1 MSVAA
6 GRAPHDE
13 PVVYLGGR
21 LIPQSQAHVAIYDF
35 GIVLGAT
42 VTDLVRTF
50 RQEPYR
56 LEDHVRRFYESC
68 KYARITPPVNAAE
81 TIGVT
86 QELIRRNAA
95 LIPADRELAIVL
107 FITPG
112 EQWIYAGSAAAGPGA
127 GAEMK
132 PTFCIHSFPLP
143 FHVWRHLFTDGAHL
157 VTPPTRHVPPEC
169 VDPKTKNRSRLH
181 WWIADQETRLVDP
194 RAISV
199 LLDLQGNLTETSGAN
214 LLLVKDGAILSP
226 TPRNILLG
234 ISRQTV
240 IELAARL
247 GLPFLE
253 RDLQVH
259 DAVNAGE
266 ILLATTPYCLA
277 PVTRFNGLPIGDGRP
292 GPVFRRLIAAWSE
305 QVGVD
310 ILAQNLAEPTA

>member
-1 MSVAA
+1 MST
-6 GRAPHDE
+6 APLAE
-13 PVVYLGGR
+13 PVAYIGGH
-21 LIPQSQAHVAIYDF
+21 LVPQSQAHIAIYDF

-50 RQEPYR
+50 HQQPYR

-68 KYARITPPVNAAE
+68 KYARITPPIPAAE
-81 TIGVT
+81 TIAVT
-86 QELIRRNAA
+86 RELIRRNAA
-95 LIPADRELAIVL
+95 LLPASGELAVVF

-112 EQWIYAGSAAAGPGA
+112 EQRIYAGAAASTG
-127 GAEMK
+127 EMR

-143 FHVWRHLFTDGAHL
+143 FPIWRHLFTEGAHL

-181 WWIADQETRLVDP
+181 WWIADQETKLVDP

-214 LLLVKDGAILSP
+214 FLLVKNGVVLSP

-234 ISRQTV
+234 VSRQTV
-240 IELAARL
+240 IELCARL
-247 GLPFLE
+247 GIPFVE

-259 DAVNAGE
+259 DAVNADE
-266 ILLATTPYCLA
+266 ALMATTPYCLA

-292 GPVFRRLIAAWSE
+292 GPFFRRLIEAWSAE
-305 QVGVD
+305 VGLD
-310 ILAQNLAEPTA
+310 ILAQALSHQA